1 MSSRDLYN
9 NMKALLAISP
19 QEIGSNGAVNG
30 AIIDTAGFES
40 LLFSIAAGTLT
51 DGAYTPSMTEG
62 DESDLSDG
70 TTVAAGDMLGT
81 VAGATF
87 AAADDDDVV
96 KKVGYRGNKQ
106 YVRLTLTA
114 ASVTNGGFFSA
125 TAHLGHPRNAPV
137 A

>member
-9 NMKALLAISP
+9 NVKALGAISP

-40 LLFSIAAGTLT
+40 LLFSIASGAVT
-51 DGAYTPSMTEG
+51 DGAFTPSMTEG

-70 TTVAAGDMLGT
+70 TAVAAGDMLGT

-87 AAADDDDVV
+87 ADTDDNAV
-96 KKVGYRGNKQ
+96 KKVGYRGNKR

-114 ASVTNGGFFSA
+114 AGVTNGGFFAA